1 MRKKTIEMMVHQ
13 RDRIFAMC
21 YDGRYDHLPKDERE
35 AKVNAILKRAGD
47 LVNTY
52 SNLLFDNLAIN
63 IGDASYEAITFVV
76 CNYYASRE
84 EYMQR
89 NDCRQEYVAVLVVRH
104 HPKKVLECG
113 RMRHSEAVAWGA
125 GASTMAS
132 TQYTKAS
139 IVIYIKDGS
148 LGFSKV
154 CDFEHQI
161 GDWAPKYVTSAQME
175 SIIEATTKAEKTS
188 TKK

>member
-1 MRKKTIEMMVHQ
+1 MRKKTIEMMMHQ
-13 RDRIFAMC
+13 RDRICQMC
-21 YDGRYDHLPKDERE
+21 YDGRYDHLPKEERE
-35 AKVNAILKRAGD
+35 AKVSAILQRAGD
-47 LVNTY
+47 LVNKY

-63 IGDASYEAITFVV
+63 LGDASHEAITFVV
-76 CNYYASRE
+76 CNYHASRE
-84 EYMQR
+84 EYMKR
-89 NDCRQEYVAVLVVRH
+89 NGCRQEYVAVLVVRH
-104 HPKKVLECG
+104 HPKKVLQCG
-113 RMRHSEAVAWGA
+113 RMRHSEAIAWGA

-148 LGFSKV
+148 LGFSFV
-154 CDFEHQI
+154 ADFEHQI

-175 SIIEATTKAEKTS
+175 SIIKATTKPEKKS